1 MIARLLVNLRFTIK
15 FCFTNLAACQ
25 FGLTHFNLFFT
36 KLIKS
41 NFFSALIVNFAKFI
55 FFHEKKVVEIL
66 VTKRRPLPRNETS
79 LQNVKSVKINLYR
92 KTKTEIRLTSVASK
106 EYFSFCFSDIKCLL
120 NAILIL
126 QNCEESI
133 QKSGNI
139 QIHYF

>member
-1 MIARLLVNLRFTIK
+1 M
-15 FCFTNLAACQ
+15 
-25 FGLTHFNLFFT
+25 
-36 KLIKS
+36 
-41 NFFSALIVNFAKFI
+41 NFAKFI
-55 FFHEKKVVEIL
+55 FFPKKKVVEIL
-66 VTKRRPLPRNETS
+66 VTKLRSLPRNETR

-133 QKSGNI
+133 QKSDNT